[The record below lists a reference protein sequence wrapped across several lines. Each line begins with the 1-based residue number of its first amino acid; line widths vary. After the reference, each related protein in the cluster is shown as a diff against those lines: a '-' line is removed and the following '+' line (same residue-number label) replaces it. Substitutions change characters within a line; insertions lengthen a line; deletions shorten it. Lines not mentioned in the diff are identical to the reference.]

1 MVLELRRMGEPVV
14 MCVLCTSPVNEF
26 ESRRNQL
33 LRPVS
38 APSSDGSDAERLFAC
53 ASTSVVSAVMR
64 PTSVGSEEES
74 RFE

>member
-1 MVLELRRMGEPVV
+1 MGGNEKF
-14 MCVLCTSPVNEF
+14 TSAVNEF
-26 ESRRNQL
+26 SSNRNHF

-38 APSSDGSDAERLFAC
+38 APSSDGSDAERLFAW
-53 ASTSVVSAVMR
+53 ASNSVVSDVMR

>member
-1 MVLELRRMGEPVV
+1 MVCARVY
-14 MCVLCTSPVNEF
+14 TSPVNEF
-26 ESRRNQL
+26 ESSRNQL

-53 ASTSVVSAVMR
+53 ASNSVVSAVMR

>member
-1 MVLELRRMGEPVV
+1 M
-14 MCVLCTSPVNEF
+14 NEF
-26 ESRRNQL
+26 ESSRNQL

-38 APSSDGSDAERLFAC
+38 APSSDGSDAERLFAW
-53 ASTSVVSAVMR
+53 ASNSVVSAVMR